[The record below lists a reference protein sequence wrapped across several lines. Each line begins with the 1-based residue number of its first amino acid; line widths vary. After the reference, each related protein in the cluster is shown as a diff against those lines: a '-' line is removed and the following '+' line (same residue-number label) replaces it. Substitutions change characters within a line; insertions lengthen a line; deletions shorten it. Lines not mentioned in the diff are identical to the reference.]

1 MYKPLDAA
9 SFGQFLAFAMP
20 RIEQAIGEQVSSSNL
35 NQGQQEYMGTA
46 ETFQQLHMD
55 HHFDSLTKRMVDG
68 EGKSQKAQEA
78 TKQSI
83 EILLEQIACL
93 RSIPSRPVKH
103 QVGTQD
109 FQEELSMTRRKL
121 AQVKICL
128 LTLNRRVDSVV

>member
-1 MYKPLDAA
+1 LYKPLDAA

-35 NQGQQEYMGTA
+35 DQGQQEYMGTA
-46 ETFQQLHMD
+46 ETLQQLHMD
-55 HHFDSLTKRMVDG
+55 HFDSLTKRMVDG
-68 EGKSQKAQEA
+68 EGKSQKVQET